1 MQKTTSYTFTAI
13 LEPDENGWFISVPEL
28 SKYACYSQGDTI
40 EEALINI
47 KVIIKIILNE
57 IKETQN
63 IETLQLQNTQ
73 KIVQQ
78 ITVSV

>member
-1 MQKTTSYTFTAI
+1 MKKLTYFTFTAV
-13 LEPDENGWFISVPEL
+13 LEPDENGCFISVPEL

-40 EEALINI
+40 EEALTNI
-47 KVIIKIILNE
+47 KEIIKMTLKE
-57 IKETQN
+57 IKETKS
-63 IETLQLQNTQ
+63 IELLQIQNTQ